1 MINTEDGVKHMCK
14 VLEDM
19 REETAKAQETKT
31 LADTALNLMETMKW
45 SFEQTMENMKLPQGQ
60 RGAVAGMVNAK

>member
-31 LADTALNLMETMKW
+31 LADTARNLMETMKW
-45 SFEQTMENMKLPQGQ
+45 SFEQTMENMKVPQGQ
-60 RGAVAGMVNAK
+60 RGAVVGMVNAK